1 MTLRERKERDIATI
15 AAIVRMML
23 LIAVIAAIIFGGL
36 KVFFFLM
43 PIVVGLVLST
53 AAVATAKWLIRQL
66 QKLPFIK
73 PKESS
78 LGKNRLQRGLSI
90 FIYILLFI
98 LIGLLISFVISFI
111 IRFLSTIS
119 REIPAWI
126 GETSLIDHLMSA
138 INSISTSLGGVLN
151 NESLESVRLSLQ
163 NIQDNVM
170 QSLPQLLT
178 RLLTIITGLFSSL
191 PRLILVTV
199 IMIMSGY
206 YFIVQTD
213 RLYKLTLR
221 IVPDKKLVRKIFNLI
236 VSLTS
241 TLFRILGGFILLMI
255 ITFIETYI
263 GFLIIRMPNAL
274 TWAIVTAIVDVLP
287 ILGISFTMIP
297 MFIVFLLTG
306 EVFLAIG
313 VLVLFITMTI
323 LRRII
328 EPAIIGN
335 AMHLHPLVTILS
347 MIVGIAVMG
356 LGGIL
361 VGPLLFFV
369 AREIFV
375 TFDMEQ
381 RLRNTIGEFLSQSK
395 LRTRTDK
402 RKGARIHTVSAPES
416 QSSEQ

>member
-1 MTLRERKERDIATI
+1 MTLKERKERDIATI
-15 AAIVRMML
+15 ACIVRIVL
-23 LIAVIAAIIFGGL
+23 LIAVVGALVFGGL
-36 KVFFFLM
+36 KAFFFLM

-53 AAVATAKWLIRQL
+53 AAVSTAKWLIKWL
-66 QKLPFIK
+66 QRLPFIN
-73 PKESS
+73 PKEPS
-78 LGKNRLQRGLSI
+78 LGKNRLKRGLSV

-111 IRFLSTIS
+111 VRFLSTIS

-126 GETSLIDHLMSA
+126 GETSLIDHLMRA
-138 INSISTSLGGVLN
+138 INSVSTSLGGVLN
-151 NESLESVRLSLQ
+151 NESIESIRTSLQ
-163 NIQDNVM
+163 NIQNNIM
-170 QSLPQLLT
+170 QSIPQLLT

-213 RLYKLTLR
+213 RLYKLALR
-221 IVPDKKLVRKIFNLI
+221 IVPDRRLVRKVFNLI
-236 VSLTS
+236 TSLTS

-297 MFIVFLLTG
+297 MVIVFLLTG
-306 EVFLAIG
+306 ETLLGIG
-313 VLVLFITMTI
+313 VLVLFIVMTI

-328 EPAIIGN
+328 EPAILGN
-335 AMHLHPLVTILS
+335 AMHIHPLVTILS

-375 TFDMEQ
+375 TFDMED
-381 RLRNTIGEFLSQSK
+381 RLRNTLSEMLTQSGIS
-395 LRTRTDK
+395 
-402 RKGARIHTVSAPES
+402 RKPPSTHVINADQKVSQVEKV
-416 QSSEQ
+416 EN

>member
-15 AAIVRMML
+15 AAIVRMVL
-23 LIAVIAAIIFGGL
+23 LIAVIAAIVFGGL

-66 QKLPFIK
+66 QKLPFIN

-126 GETSLIDHLMSA
+126 GETSLIDHLMGA

-151 NESLESVRLSLQ
+151 SESLESVRLSLQ

-213 RLYKLTLR
+213 RLYKLSLR
-221 IVPDKKLVRKIFNLI
+221 IVPDRKLVRKIFNLI

-263 GFLIIRMPNAL
+263 GFLIIHMPNAL

-297 MFIVFLLTG
+297 MFIVFLITG

-313 VLVLFITMTI
+313 VLVLFIVMTI

-375 TFDMEQ
+375 TFDMEK

-395 LRTRTDK
+395 LRTRTEK

-416 QSSEQ
+416 PSSEQ

>member
-1 MTLRERKERDIATI
+1 MTLKERKERDIATI
-15 AAIVRMML
+15 ASIVRIVL
-23 LIAVIAAIIFGGL
+23 LIAVVGALVFGGL
-36 KVFFFLM
+36 KAFFFLM

-53 AAVATAKWLIRQL
+53 AAVSTAKWLIKWL
-66 QKLPFIK
+66 QQLPFIN
-73 PKESS
+73 PKEPS
-78 LGKNRLQRGLSI
+78 LGKNRLKRGLSV

-111 IRFLSTIS
+111 VRFLSTIS

-126 GETSLIDHLMSA
+126 GETSLIDHLMRA
-138 INSISTSLGGVLN
+138 INSVSTSLGGVLN
-151 NESLESVRLSLQ
+151 NESIESIRTSLQ
-163 NIQDNVM
+163 NIQNNIM
-170 QSLPQLLT
+170 QSIPQLLT

-213 RLYKLTLR
+213 RLYKLALR
-221 IVPDKKLVRKIFNLI
+221 IVPDRRLVRKVFNLI
-236 VSLTS
+236 TSLTS

-297 MFIVFLLTG
+297 MFIVFLITG

-313 VLVLFITMTI
+313 VLVLFIIMTI

-369 AREIFV
+369 TREIFV
-375 TFDMEQ
+375 TFDMEK

-395 LRTRTDK
+395 LRTRAEK
-402 RKGARIHTVSAPES
+402 RKGARIRTVSAPES
-416 QSSEQ
+416 PSSEQ